1 MADNL
6 GWFEDGKW
14 NIETH
19 AKAKKITSP
28 EVKAILDGFI
38 ANMKWLTK
46 YFIELKKN

>member
-19 AKAKKITSP
+19 ANAKKISSP
-28 EVKAILDGFI
+28 EVKAILEGFM
-38 ANMKWLTK
+38 A
-46 YFIELKKN
+46 KK